1 MCHYSLHI
9 SGNSVSHLALVGFA
23 SQQIKKHT
31 NSFPV
36 FSPLPRTLTEAE
48 KTPLSSQGLQDESQV
63 TTSEPPDSELAAALT
78 AEATALFT
86 RSLFQE
92 AEENFLSALE
102 ADPGHI
108 PALTGFSNLLT
119 FAPEQWQESL
129 EYAELAHSL
138 APKDATV
145 LSHLTWALLSAYRF
159 KDAYRTAAAAIA
171 ANPESALV
179 QIAHADVAIN
189 VFEYELALS
198 NILKALEIDPFN
210 ASSYISYSRILDALH
225 DWPAAKEA
233 AAFAIVLEPDFHL
246 WKPILG
252 YRIFANDGDPD
263 AALDVAAPALQAF
276 PNHSYM
282 LLLVVY
288 IASELNEW
296 DKALDGCRQLVSLNS
311 PETPYPDGYICL
323 TNISI
328 SMEDYGA
335 AASYQDQA
343 EEVAWNDRLDISF
356 NRVRLLE
363 KGGDASKSAS
373 SP

>member
-92 AEENFLSALE
+92 AEEKFLSALE

-138 APKDATV
+138 APKDATALFPPGLGFALR
-145 LSHLTWALLSAYRF
+145 LSF
-159 KDAYRTAAAAIA
+159 
-171 ANPESALV
+171 
-179 QIAHADVAIN
+179 
-189 VFEYELALS
+189 
-198 NILKALEIDPFN
+198 
-210 ASSYISYSRILDALH
+210 
-225 DWPAAKEA
+225 
-233 AAFAIVLEPDFHL
+233 
-246 WKPILG
+246 
-252 YRIFANDGDPD
+252 
-263 AALDVAAPALQAF
+263 
-276 PNHSYM
+276 
-282 LLLVVY
+282 
-288 IASELNEW
+288 
-296 DKALDGCRQLVSLNS
+296 
-311 PETPYPDGYICL
+311 
-323 TNISI
+323 
-328 SMEDYGA
+328 
-335 AASYQDQA
+335 
-343 EEVAWNDRLDISF
+343 
-356 NRVRLLE
+356 
-363 KGGDASKSAS
+363 
-373 SP
+373 